1 MDHGLKHKM
10 YNSTMCRKKSHRRKY
25 LVPNSRQGILRLD
38 RKLQIIKVKHV
49 QLDFIKIK
57 IFLSV
62 KDQMFRG

>member
-1 MDHGLKHKM
+1 MGLNIKCI
-10 YNSTMCRKKSHRRKY
+10 TPQRLGKKVIGENIWY
-25 LVPNSRQGILRLD
+25 LTVGKEFLD
-38 RKLQIIKVKHV
+38 SIAKLQIIKVKHV